1 MPLLARMINAP
12 LAIDVRQ
19 GAIASL
25 GSLLADRRIANEGR
39 IAVAVGPGQGAQI
52 AAELDLPNCEVF
64 KVDGGSVDVGTE
76 LGKKLR
82 SGAYEAVAGIGGGK
96 TVDVT
101 KYAASMAGIP
111 MVAVATN
118 LSHDGIASPVSS
130 LEHESGKGSYGVTM
144 PVAVVVDVDYVRAAP
159 QRLVRSGVGDVVS
172 NLSAIA
178 DWELAGREQGEPVD
192 GMAVTFARTA
202 AEAIVNRSDTV
213 DSQEFLTALA
223 EALVLSG
230 MAMSVAGSSRPA
242 SGACHEL
249 LHAIDQLYPG
259 TSNHGELAGI
269 GALYAYFLRS
279 RYQGFGEARMYEI
292 RACIRRHGL
301 PALPADV
308 GLDEEQFARAVAHAP
323 ATRPG
328 RYTVLEHLALSDDDI
343 RRSVAEYVQAIDR

>member
-1 MPLLARMINAP
+1 MPLLARMVTSP
-12 LAIDVRQ
+12 LAIDVRR
-19 GAIASL
+19 GAISSL
-25 GSLLADRRIANEGR
+25 GTVLADRRIANEGR
-39 IAVAVGPGQGAQI
+39 IAVAVGPGQGTQI
-52 AAELDLPNCEVF
+52 VAELDLPHCEVF
-64 KVDGGSVDVGTE
+64 QVNGGSVDTATE

-96 TVDVT
+96 TIDVT
-101 KYAASMAGIP
+101 KFAASMAGIP

-144 PVAVVVDVDYVRAAP
+144 PIAVVVDVDYVRAGP
-159 QRLVRSGVGDVVS
+159 QRLVRSGIGDAVS

-192 GMAVTFARTA
+192 GMAVTFARVA
-202 AEAIVNRSDTV
+202 AEAIVHRQDSV

-242 SGACHEL
+242 SGACHEI

-269 GALYAYFLRS
+269 GALYAYYLRT
-279 RYQGFGEARMYEI
+279 RYQGETQERMRDI
-292 RACIRRHGL
+292 HSCLLRHEL
-301 PALPADV
+301 PIVPGDI
-308 GLDEEQFARAVAHAP
+308 GLDEDRFARAVAYAP
-323 ATRPG
+323 STRPG
-328 RYTVLEHLALSDDDI
+328 RYTILEHLNLTDDEI
-343 RRSVAEYVQAIDR
+343 RRSVSEYVQTVGR

>member
-1 MPLLARMINAP
+1 MINSP
-12 LAIDVRQ
+12 LAIDVRR

-25 GSLLADRRIANEGR
+25 GTVLADRRIANEGR

-52 AAELDLPNCEVF
+52 VASLDLPHCEVF
-64 KVDGGSVDVGTE
+64 QVDGGSVDIATE

-96 TVDVT
+96 TIDVT
-101 KYAASMAGIP
+101 KFAASMAGIP

-144 PVAVVVDVDYVRAAP
+144 PTAVVVDVDYVRAAP
-159 QRLVRSGVGDVVS
+159 QRLVRSGIGDAVS

-192 GMAVTFARTA
+192 GMAVTFARVA
-202 AEAIVNRSDTV
+202 AEAIVHRQDSV
-213 DSQEFLTALA
+213 DSQSFLTALA

-242 SGACHEL
+242 SGACHEI
-249 LHAIDQLYPG
+249 LHAVDQLYPG

-269 GALYAYFLRS
+269 GALFAYFLRT
-279 RYQGFGEARMYEI
+279 RYQGAEEEPVREI
-292 RACIRRHGL
+292 RACLLRNGL
-301 PALPADV
+301 PLVPGDI
-308 GLDEEQFARAVAHAP
+308 GLDDDQFARAVSRAP

-328 RYTVLEHLALSDDDI
+328 RYTVLEHLNLTDDEI
-343 RRSVAEYVQAIDR
+343 RRSVSEYVQTVGH